1 MQMSGYA
8 KSAWQHCTQRGAHR
22 LSTEAPTVRAG
33 RFWSRLRLSVPPLG
47 LPPEWGSKHRIMA
60 ESARMAGAVF
70 AQGGSFNITDAQ
82 SEFVQLIAVQAVETR
97 SALARSE
104 IGKKTRPCLSDL
116 STDMRLRFRPVR
128 AFKRHRHLV
137 IGQVGH
143 GILRFRK
150 PRCCAAK
157 MGHLVYLEKRININ
171 PTFNFI
177 ERWKIQ

>member
-60 ESARMAGAVF
+60 EPARMAGAVF

-104 IGKKTRPCLSDL
+104 IGKKNAT
-116 STDMRLRFRPVR
+116 MPVGS
-128 AFKRHRHLV
+128 FHRHASPLPP
-137 IGQVGH
+137 GSRLQTTPALGDRSGRSWH
-143 GILRFRK
+143 PPLSQAALLCRENGPSCLFRK
-150 PRCCAAK
+150 T
-157 MGHLVYLEKRININ
+157 N
-171 PTFNFI
+171 
-177 ERWKIQ
+177 